1 MEETK
6 YVSLKLLI
14 DTERER
20 VLFAEAGKEFID
32 FLLSI
37 LELPL
42 GTFIPL
48 FEKQGMVG
56 SFGNIY
62 HSIDNLGTVYL
73 QPNVNKETLLKPKL
87 HISGGGGG
95 GSGVP
100 LKSPDFASS
109 AKSRKLYRCST
120 EDVNKYR
127 PSTSCNLHVAYH
139 DFSTCPS
146 CHWSMNMELNFVD
159 PPSTKGGYVKEVV
172 TYMVMDDLEVKPMC
186 TTSTFTLLNKF
197 NVKELEVLEEKVVD
211 LGMDEGVK
219 LFKASL
225 QSKSVLTDVF
235 LPKLKQEVK
244 WET

>member
-1 MEETK
+1 MTSPVCPPVGPWFDHQSDPGPTRK
-6 YVSLKLLI
+6 SVTSPFSGSFTVPVFKTMLLI

-37 LELPL
+37 LALPL

-87 HISGGGGG
+87 HIFGGGGGG

-100 LKSPDFASS
+100 LKSLDFASS
-109 AKSRKLYRCST
+109 AKSRKLYRCAR
-120 EDVNKYR
+120 D
-127 PSTSCNLHVAYH
+127 TSKCDLYVAY
-139 DFSTCPS
+139 DFNATCPS
-146 CHWSMNMELNFVD
+146 CSKVMNSEINFVD
-159 PPSTKGGYVKEVV
+159 PPSTKGGYVKGGV

-186 TTSTFTLLNKF
+186 ITSTFTLLNKF
-197 NVKELEVLEEKVVD
+197 NVKKLGVLKEKVID
-211 LGMDEGVK
+211 LGMDGVC
-219 LFKASL
+219 
-225 QSKSVLTDVF
+225 
-235 LPKLKQEVK
+235 
-244 WET
+244 

>member
-1 MEETK
+1 M
-6 YVSLKLLI
+6 
-14 DTERER
+14 
-20 VLFAEAGKEFID
+20 
-32 FLLSI
+32 
-37 LELPL
+37 
-42 GTFIPL
+42 
-48 FEKQGMVG
+48 G

-120 EDVNKYR
+120 DYFSHR
-127 PSTSCNLHVAYH
+127 FSSACNLHVAY

-146 CHWSMNMELNFVD
+146 CGYSMNQELNFVD
-159 PPSTKGGYVKEVV
+159 PPSTKGGYVKGVV

-197 NVKELEVLEEKVVD
+197 NVKELGVLEEKVVD
-211 LGMDEGVK
+211 LGMDKVC
-219 LFKASL
+219 
-225 QSKSVLTDVF
+225 
-235 LPKLKQEVK
+235 
-244 WET
+244 

>member
-1 MEETK
+1 MEETN

-37 LELPL
+37 LALPL
-42 GTFIPL
+42 GT
-48 FEKQGMVG
+48 GMVG

-95 GSGVP
+95 SGVP

-109 AKSRKLYRCST
+109 AKSRKLYRCSL
-120 EDVNKYR
+120 DYNKYR
-127 PSTSCNLHVAYH
+127 PFCVACNLHVAYG
-139 DFSTCPS
+139 FSTCPS
-146 CHWSMNMELNFVD
+146 CRDPMNTELNFVD

-197 NVKELEVLEEKVVD
+197 NVKELGVLEEKVVD

>member
-1 MEETK
+1 MEETN

-20 VLFAEAGKEFID
+20 VLFAEAGKEFFD
-32 FLLSI
+32 FLISI
-37 LELPL
+37 LALPL

-73 QPNVNKETLLKPKL
+73 QPNVNKATLLKHKP
-87 HISGGGGG
+87 HISGSGGGG

-109 AKSRKLYRCST
+109 AKSRKLYRCSR
-120 EDVNKYR
+120 DFSKYR
-127 PSTSCNLHVAYH
+127 EFREALPVLPGNY
-139 DFSTCPS
+139 
-146 CHWSMNMELNFVD
+146 SMDSELNFVD

-197 NVKELEVLEEKVVD
+197 NVKELGVLEEKVVD